1 MTIEIL
7 NEIYAEN
14 NFKQNKLH
22 LHVIASGNTG
32 IRCAFV
38 DILLTGNA
46 IDCFFLSCLLIW
58 LYWIEI
64 TVFWAAKAENK
75 SNRIEK
81 SWKFHEVHFDE
92 KSLTSPSLFVCFI
105 IEMLEMSLFIKPFI
119 HSCFPVHSISNSD
132 KKKNIESNR
141 QQKMNETIEREEHS

>member
-1 MTIEIL
+1 MRKIISNKTNCIYTLLPAAIL
-7 NEIYAEN
+7 EFVALSSIYCSRAMRST
-14 NFKQNKLH
+14 
-22 LHVIASGNTG
+22 V
-32 IRCAFV
+32 
-38 DILLTGNA
+38 
-46 IDCFFLSCLLIW
+46 FFLSCLLIW

-105 IEMLEMSLFIKPFI
+105 IETLEMSLFIKPFI